1 MMRIALLAVALLSA
15 TASHVDAQTFPT
27 KPVRVVIP
35 YQPGGGTDILTRILT
50 PDLSNSLGQQVVV
63 DNRPGGGTVIGT
75 EIVAK
80 APPDGYTL
88 LASDSAFLI
97 NPGLMGS
104 KLPYDT
110 AKDFVGVTM
119 MASGPVVLLVH
130 PSVPVNSI
138 QELIAYAKA
147 NPGKLNYAS
156 GGNGTSPHLAGE
168 LLKQVTGTDIVH
180 VPYKGTAPAMTD
192 LLGGQVQMMF
202 GGISSGRKYVENN
215 QLKALALTGTKRN
228 AALPDVTTFDEAGLR
243 GVNAE
248 SYWGVY
254 APAGTPADAIA
265 TLNEQFVRALKN
277 PKTVERLADLGY
289 DIVANT
295 PQEHTAQMQNQIAHW
310 SGVIKK
316 ADIKVD

>member
-1 MMRIALLAVALLSA
+1 MMRIALLVVAMLSA

-50 PDLSNSLGQQVVV
+50 PDLSNSLGQQVVI

-88 LASDSAFLI
+88 SATDSAFLI

-110 AKDFVGVTM
+110 AKEFVGVTM

-228 AALPDVTTFDEAGLR
+228 AALPDVPTFDEAGLR
-243 GVNAE
+243 GVTAE

-254 APAGTPADAIA
+254 APAGTPPDAIA
-265 TLNEQFVRALKN
+265 TLNEHFVRALKN

-310 SGVIKK
+310 AGVIKK